1 MCLGDIFGGILSPCL
16 ACFKFAGS
24 GIGLG
29 LVFTAG
35 LIGLDLAADWP
46 IVLILLAC
54 IVALIWFILAYCCG
68 NLKDRDE
75 DEYGYMVKYFTP
87 MCDVH
92 LNDGMMVASEFDID
106 VKRFIYDNICIG
118 K

>member
-1 MCLGDIFGGILSPCL
+1 MCLGDIFGTICAPCMG
-16 ACFKFAGS
+16 CFKFIGS

-35 LIGLDLAADWP
+35 LIGIDLASDWP
-46 IVLILLAC
+46 IILILIAC

-75 DEYGYMVKYFTP
+75 EEYTYLVKYFDP
-87 MCDVH
+87 MCE
-92 LNDGMMVASEFDID
+92 LQATNALAL
-106 VKRFIYDNICIG
+106 
-118 K
+118 